1 MPSLIYGYGLT
12 GKSFQKYLDIKGE
25 NFEIYDALNNDS
37 LKFASKIKDG
47 FYKNIYVA
55 YVYYKKNFF
64 ILWDFF
70 YRNTLS
76 YTDLNKLYEL

>member
-12 GKSFQKYLDIKGE
+12 GKSFQKYLDNKGE

-47 FYKNIYVA
+47 FYKNIYVSPSA
-55 YVYYKKNFF
+55 V
-64 ILWDFF
+64 
-70 YRNTLS
+70 S
-76 YTDLNKLYEL
+76 YTHLTLPTTLVV